1 MRPHD
6 TKGAF
11 KLEFFNETMIFGLIY
26 HLMMFTDF
34 LPLERQENLG
44 LTMIIFTLALIGFNL
59 SILGIKIIRG
69 WINSCK
75 SKGIRSCADLCKAI
89 KQKSK
94 KCKKKKPE
102 TTDSEALELQA

>member
-1 MRPHD
+1 VRPHD

-59 SILGIKIIRG
+59 SILGIKTIRG

-75 SKGIRSCADLCKAI
+75 SKGIRSRADLCKAI
-89 KQKSK
+89 KQK
-94 KCKKKKPE
+94 CKKKKPE
-102 TTDSEALELQA
+102 TTESAALELQA